1 MLNTGVFKPTI
12 LKPMMLKPLLLVTI
26 LAWLPLTPMAN
37 AESIELLPSISLQI
51 GEQDRR
57 GNYWDGY
64 DWRDRQWW
72 LNHQGRNLG
81 ERNRNG
87 HYWDGRRWQDRGW
100 WKKII
105 TTVKAVTGNTTSMAI
120 SMVKNITTRKGEV
133 IVMMTK

>member
-1 MLNTGVFKPTI
+1 
-12 LKPMMLKPLLLVTI
+12 MMLKPLLLVTI

>member
-1 MLNTGVFKPTI
+1 
-12 LKPMMLKPLLLVTI
+12 MMLKPLLLVTI

-120 SMVKNITTRKGEV
+120 SMVKTSQQERARSSS
-133 IVMMTK
+133 